1 MPKPYSYDL
10 RQKVINAIVLN
21 GMKKTEVAQVFQISR
36 NTINLWLQRQAETGD
51 YQPKPTRPQRTN
63 AKIPDWQE
71 FSQFAQMH
79 GDKTQAQMAQ
89 LWSGEISPR
98 TISRGLKK
106 IGWTR
111 EKRRRCLKKAE
122 GRRGKSEGNSTPPDL
137 EPMNFVSGV
146 WVSSEQK
153 TGISVITWIIQKYVN
168 AETLFNR

>member
-10 RQKVINAIVLN
+10 RQKVINAIVLD

-51 YQPKPTRPQRTN
+51 YQPKPTRPQKTN

-71 FSQFAQMH
+71 FSRFAQMH

-89 LWSGEISPR
+89 LWLGEISPR

-122 GRRGKSEGNSTPPDL
+122 GRRGKSEGDSTPPDL
-137 EPMNFVSGV
+137 KPLNFVSVGV
-146 WVSSEQK
+146 LNPCFLRSH
-153 TGISVITWIIQKYVN
+153 
-168 AETLFNR
+168 F